1 MPASEQQ
8 DPTKPWYLQADRSA
22 SSNWAPVSRDAFLT
36 RMLSAN
42 HLLNGEWIPDI
53 LLALSAEPLRYTEL
67 LDSIRSSPV
76 VDSRTRRD
84 RHIQP
89 RILLNTLR
97 RMEDD
102 GLVLRHE
109 EATGLDRSVRYELTP
124 AAQELLGALMSTVTW
139 CERHKTLIAQAEHRA
154 ADRRRVFP
162 SAGTG
167 SIVRDPG

>member
-8 DPTKPWYLQADRSA
+8 DPTLPWSPPATLSE
-22 SSNWAPVSRDAFLT
+22 SPSWAPVSRDAFLT

-42 HLLNGEWIPDI
+42 HMLNGEWIPDI
-53 LLALSAEPLRYTEL
+53 LLALSTGPLRYTEL

-76 VDSRTRRD
+76 IDARTHRG
-84 RHIQP
+84 RHVQP

-109 EATGLDRSVRYELTP
+109 DAVGLDRSVTYELTP
-124 AAQELLGALMSTVTW
+124 AAQELLGALTSTVTW
-139 CERHKTLIAQAEHRA
+139 CERHKALIAQAEHRA
-154 ADRRRVFP
+154 ADRRR
-162 SAGTG
+162 S
-167 SIVRDPG
+167 D

>member
-1 MPASEQQ
+1 M
-8 DPTKPWYLQADRSA
+8 
-22 SSNWAPVSRDAFLT
+22 PVSRDDFLT

-53 LLALSAEPLRYTEL
+53 LLALSTKPLRYTDL

-76 VDSRTRRD
+76 IDARTHRG
-84 RHIQP
+84 RHVQP

-109 EATGLDRSVRYELTP
+109 EAAGLDRTVRYELTP
-124 AAQELLGALMSTVTW
+124 AAQELLGALTSTVTW
-139 CERHKTLIAQAEHRA
+139 CERHKALIAEAEHRA
-154 ADRRRVFP
+154 ADRRH
-162 SAGTG
+162 S
-167 SIVRDPG
+167 D